1 MKLQNLIEALK
12 EHDVKV
18 RQVVRHP
25 DGSAVY
31 TFAGQ
36 LPEFPCGY
44 CVASY
49 SLTVA
54 GEDDFVGRDRIEALL
69 RHFWLLQVELFA
81 SN

>member
-1 MKLQNLIEALK
+1 MKLRNLLEALK

-31 TFAGQ
+31 TFSGQ
-36 LPEFPCGY
+36 LPEFPRGHCPT
-44 CVASY
+44 SY

-54 GEDDFVGRDRIEALL
+54 GEDDFVGHDRIEELL
-69 RHFWLLQVELFA
+69 CHFWLLQVEWFA